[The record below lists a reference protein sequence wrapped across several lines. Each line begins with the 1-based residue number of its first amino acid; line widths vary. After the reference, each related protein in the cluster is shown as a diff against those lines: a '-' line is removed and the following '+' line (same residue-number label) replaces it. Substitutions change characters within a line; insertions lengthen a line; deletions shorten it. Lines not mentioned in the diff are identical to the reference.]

1 MSCPPFFE
9 NIGFMQAPNAY
20 AESSRRKPV
29 EHYLSLKTWEERNIF
44 RKFIGQLRK
53 FYGVTGVSISLLD
66 KSRQIIKYQTLLDML
81 EIPRIASI
89 DAHAL
94 LSHDYFLLLDASKDW
109 RTAHNPFVSGVPYI
123 RFYCGV
129 PLVTSKNDVI
139 GVLAVYDPFP
149 KHEFLEEK
157 INKLIATSK
166 EIMKILDTPLDE
178 LSDPNKQKVRGNDAA
193 SRKTELAE
201 LAMKFG
207 RATSRGSSMTVF
219 EKDGSGGPYFQ
230 NNNFRFT
237 KLNYTTDTELVNNK
251 MLFDKLFTVGSL
263 KNAAYSLA
271 KTISINFKVNFVYIL
286 EIRIAEPYQI
296 DRLYFPQE
304 NKIDAESFKYTNKL
318 VKREDEENDFMTRII
333 GMYGSSNSTLNF
345 ENLIHYKAFT
355 SEFGIQYKNTKENS
369 LYNSGIIM
377 PFYRH
382 NSKLVRKNKINNNPG
397 TKKPK
402 KVNLYLRSG
411 GYLIALFNKSSSHD
425 FNSDLVSKIF
435 DKTSILR
442 RIYITS

>member
-1 MSCPPFFE
+1 MP
-9 NIGFMQAPNAY
+9 APNAY
-20 AESSRRKPV
+20 VESRRRKPV
-29 EHYLSLKTWEERNIF
+29 EHYSALKTWEERSIF
-44 RKFIGQLRK
+44 RKFISSLRK
-53 FYGVTGVSISLLD
+53 SYGVTGVSISLLD
-66 KSRQIIKYQTLLDML
+66 KNRQIIKYQTLLDML
-81 EIPRIASI
+81 EIPRIASL

-94 LSHDYFLLLDASKDW
+94 LSHEYFLLSDASKDW

-123 RFYCGV
+123 KFYCGV
-129 PLVTSKNDVI
+129 PLITSKNDVI
-139 GVLAVYDPFP
+139 GVLAVYDPFS
-149 KHEFLEEK
+149 KQEFSEEK

-166 EIMKILDTPLDE
+166 EIMKVLDTPLDE
-178 LSDPNKQKVRGNDAA
+178 LNSSNKQKVRGNDVA

-201 LAMKFG
+201 LALKFG

-237 KLNYTTDTELVNNK
+237 KLNQTKDTESVNNK
-251 MLFDKLFTVGSL
+251 VLYDKLFNVGSL

-271 KTISINFKVNFVYIL
+271 KTISINFKINFVYIL

-296 DRLYFPQE
+296 DGLYFPQE
-304 NKIDAESFKYTNKL
+304 NKIDAENFKYTNKL
-318 VKREDEENDFMTRII
+318 VKTDDEDNDFITRII
-333 GMYGSSNSTLNF
+333 GMYGSSNSALNF

-397 TKKPK
+397 SKKPK
-402 KVNLYLRSG
+402 KVKLYLRSG
-411 GYLIALFNKSSSHD
+411 GYLIALFNKPPSHE
-425 FNSDLVSKIF
+425 FNSDSVSRIF